1 MSRSRLTR
9 QTVAAA
15 LLGSLV
21 ALAGCTS
28 TQDVLQPSAL
38 APQENGQPAP
48 SAFPLPDATAPQA
61 QESAATTAAVAPIT
75 TDARVQ
81 FAPVVGATA
90 QASDP
95 LSARLSSRAQQRGIT
110 LVAAGDS
117 SATHIM
123 KGYFSAIA
131 DGGETTVIYVWDV
144 LDPAGNRVHRI
155 QGRASAS
162 GGGGWAAVKPATME
176 AIANQT
182 VDQLA
187 AWLASRAG

>member
-1 MSRSRLTR
+1 MSRSPLIRPAF
-9 QTVAAA
+9 AAGLLA
-15 LLGSLV
+15 L
-21 ALAGCTS
+21 LAGCTS
-28 TQDVLQPSAL
+28 TQDVMQPTAL
-38 APQENGQPAP
+38 APQETDEPAP
-48 SAFPLPDATAPQA
+48 SAFPLPDATPQT
-61 QESAATTAAVAPIT
+61 QEAAATTAAVAPIT

-81 FAPVVGATA
+81 FAPVVGATS

-110 LVAAGDS
+110 LVAGGEG

-155 QGRASAS
+155 QGRAGAS
-162 GGGGWAAVKPATME
+162 GGGGWAAVQPTTME
-176 AIANQT
+176 AIADQT

-187 AWLASRAG
+187 TWLASRPG